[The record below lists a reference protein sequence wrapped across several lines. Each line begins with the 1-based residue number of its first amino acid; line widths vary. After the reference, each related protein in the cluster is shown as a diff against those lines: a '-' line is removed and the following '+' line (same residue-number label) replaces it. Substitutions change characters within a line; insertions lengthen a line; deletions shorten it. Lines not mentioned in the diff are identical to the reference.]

1 MAAASSS
8 SRRKRNRDEEV
19 DILQKYTIDRNEKLG
34 AGGFGNVF
42 LANNNATGEEVA
54 CKIVKIGAH
63 PLPSRQ
69 QVEHEANILK
79 TLNYASIIKV
89 WDHCPGKSPDDG
101 NKYFIFMELASGG
114 ELFAHLGRNNNCLE
128 ENEARRIFMLLVDG
142 VAHCQREGVAH
153 LDLKFE
159 NVMLTEEDAVKIV
172 DFGLAHIYP
181 KNADRSIDRSTKLQ
195 NGRGSRAYAAP
206 EVMQRKPYDGFEAD
220 MYSLGVMLFTMIA
233 GFFPCTEQASPLDRG
248 YETMQVAQEND
259 ESSARAIFALYR
271 LETLM
276 PQKFSPAAMHV
287 VDQLLMID
295 PTRRMTMDELQ
306 EHAWLTGETFAAPP
320 AYRSLGAAA
329 AAAAPVY
336 QSLGAAA
343 PVFRSLAAAP
353 VYRSCAAPPPTEPPP
368 MPTPLTRQLG
378 CLDLDN
384 PPEGV
389 VVF

>member
-8 SRRKRNRDEEV
+8 SRTKRKRDEEV
-19 DILQKYTIDRNEKLG
+19 DILQKYTIDWNEKLG

-42 LANNNATGEEVA
+42 LAKDNATGKEVA
-54 CKIVKIGAH
+54 CKMVKIDGT
-63 PLPSRQ
+63 PGSMPRK
-69 QVEHEANILK
+69 QVEREANILNK
-79 TLNYASIIKV
+79 TLNYPSIIKV
-89 WDHCPGKSPDDG
+89 WDHCPGEPPDHG
-101 NKYFIFMELASGG
+101 KYFIFMELASGG
-114 ELFAHLGRNNNCLE
+114 ELFDHLGRNNNCLE
-128 ENEARRIFMLLVDG
+128 ENEARRIFMSLVDG
-142 VAHCQREGVAH
+142 VAHCQLEGVAH

-159 NVMLTEEDAVKIV
+159 NVMLTKEGAVKIV

-181 KNADRSIDRSTKLQ
+181 QNADGSINRSTKLQ
-195 NGRGSRAYAAP
+195 HGRGSRAYAAP
-206 EVMQRKPYDGFEAD
+206 EVMQHKPYDGFEAD

-233 GFFPCTEQASPLDRG
+233 GFFPCAEALPSDQG
-248 YETMQVAQEND
+248 YRTMQVAQEKD
-259 ESSARAIFALYR
+259 ESSVRAVLELYR
-271 LETLM
+271 RSPNFL
-276 PQKFSPAAMHV
+276 PAAMHV

-295 PTRRMTMDELQ
+295 PTRRMKMDELR

-320 AYRSLGAAA
+320 AFR
-329 AAAAPVY
+329 
-336 QSLGAAA
+336 SLGAAA

-368 MPTPLTRQLG
+368 TPAPITRQLG